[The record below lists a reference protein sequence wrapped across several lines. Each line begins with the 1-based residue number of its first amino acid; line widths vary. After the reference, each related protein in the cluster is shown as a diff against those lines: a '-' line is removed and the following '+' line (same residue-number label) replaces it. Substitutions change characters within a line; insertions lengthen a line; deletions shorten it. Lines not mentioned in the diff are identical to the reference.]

1 MTIFGEDKIKK
12 EEAWW
17 WNENFFL
24 KKNIMMQKQAA
35 SFKSFA
41 DVNCLMHKKSDK
53 EFINE
58 YATVGFPT
66 KFPLI

>member
-1 MTIFGEDKIKK
+1 MRIFGEDKIKK

-53 EFINE
+53 NSLMNMRLWVFQRNS
-58 YATVGFPT
+58 P
-66 KFPLI
+66 